1 MASVNKPAD
10 GGFVGKF
17 EIPAAMVDE
26 IIAHSREDLP
36 NECCGLI
43 AGSGD
48 TATRLFR
55 ARNEFASPLRY
66 SVHPVDLL
74 KITGEISDAG
84 EELVAIYHS
93 HTRSPAWPSQT
104 DINLAVNWPDQV
116 YLICSLEHD
125 DDPVVNAFRLG
136 TGEVEQLE
144 LQVV

>member
-1 MASVNKPAD
+1 MAGAEATQA
-10 GGFVGKF
+10 GGFAGKF
-17 EIPAAMVDE
+17 VIPASMVDE

-43 AGSGD
+43 SGHGD
-48 TATRLFR
+48 TAARLFR

-74 KITGEISDAG
+74 RITGEISDAG

-116 YLICSLEHD
+116 YLICSLEND